1 LLQPFAVSREDC
13 GMTRSQRIEFDNLR
27 GQTLAGR
34 LELPPSEPR
43 AFAIFAHCFTCGK
56 DIAAATRISRALAAK
71 GFGVLRFDF
80 TGLGNSGGDFANQNF
95 SSNVD
100 DLVAAAQW
108 LEANHQAPRLLVGH
122 SLGGAAVLIA
132 GNRLESVEAV
142 STIGAPSH
150 PEHVQHLLEG
160 SIETI
165 RAAGSATVSLAGRPF
180 TIQSQFLDDLQ
191 EQEVAGTLR
200 KLNKAVLILHSP
212 QDEIVNVDHARK
224 LYTSLQHPKSFV
236 SLDGA
241 DHLLTRRADSQYAAD
256 LIAAWA
262 GRYLPPFDHPDTE
275 HGVVRVTGRADGF
288 LQVCT
293 AGEHDWLA
301 DEPKSSGGS
310 NLGPTPYDL
319 LLAALGTCTS
329 MTLGMYSR
337 HKKLPL
343 ESVSVELRHD
353 RIHAKDCEDCEK
365 TDGHVDRIQRVLT
378 FVGDLDEAQ
387 RARLVEIADR
397 CPVHRTIENEIK
409 IETSLS

>member
-1 LLQPFAVSREDC
+1 MLRQDC
-13 GMTRSQRIEFDNLR
+13 VMTRSKRIEFDNLR
-27 GQTLAGR
+27 GQMLAGS

-56 DIAAATRISRALAAK
+56 DFAAATRISRALAAK

-108 LEANHQAPRLLVGH
+108 LAEHHQAPRLLVGH

-132 GNRLESVEAV
+132 GNRIESVEAV
-142 STIGAPSH
+142 ATIGAPSH
-150 PEHVQHLLEG
+150 PDHVQHLLEG

-165 RAAGSATVSLAGRPF
+165 RATGSATVSLAGRPF
-180 TIQSQFLDDLQ
+180 TIQSHFLDDLS
-191 EQEVAGTLR
+191 R
-200 KLNKAVLILHSP
+200 AVLIMHSP
-212 QDEIVNVDHARK
+212 QDEVVSVDHARK

-241 DHLLTRRADSQYAAD
+241 DHLLSKRADSQYVAD
-256 LIAAWA
+256 VIAAWA
-262 GRYLPPFDHPDTE
+262 GRYLPPFEHPDTE
-275 HGVVRVTGRADGF
+275 QGVVRVTGRADGF
-288 LQVCT
+288 LQMCT

-301 DEPKSSGGS
+301 DEPKSVGGS
-310 NLGPTPYDL
+310 DLGPTPYDL

-329 MTLGMYSR
+329 MTLGMYAR

-343 ESVSVELRHD
+343 ESVTVELQHD
-353 RIHAKDCEDCEK
+353 RIHAKDCEDCDK
-365 TDGHVDRIQRVLT
+365 TDGQIDRIQRVLT
-378 FVGDLDEAQ
+378 VVGDLDDAQ

-409 IETSLS
+409 VETRLA